1 MKIILQRQTISQRF
15 RKHHHHCDAGIQR
28 YAVGSI
34 GPTNRTLSISPSV
47 ERPDFRNIS
56 KSTNPFQSKIPLS
69 PQVPLLSQ
77 LPFYPSHLHPCTST
91 SAFDQLV
98 EAYAEQANALLDGG
112 CDVLMVE
119 TVFDTANAKVVNIFK
134 SSLCYYYHPQI
145 GS

>member
-56 KSTNPFQSKIPLS
+56 KSTNPFQSQIPLS

-77 LPFYPSHLHPCTST
+77 LPFYPSHLFTHAPLPQHLTSWWKHMRSRRTPCWMGVVTS
-91 SAFDQLV
+91 SWWKL
-98 EAYAEQANALLDGG
+98 
-112 CDVLMVE
+112 
-119 TVFDTANAKVVNIFK
+119 
-134 SSLCYYYHPQI
+134 SLTPPMLRL
-145 GS
+145 